1 MTEQL
6 ISNLITAIA
15 EGDTLAVD
23 NNFNAI
29 MSNKIADRLESMRVD
44 VAATMFGEA
53 VDMGQADSS
62 LRKSGSK
69 SSNYK
74 VVDSTGKTISTHSN
88 QSDAIRQSLKNDD
101 HRVVKEDY
109 SLEDFSIEELQ
120 DFIISEDFEQL
131 DEISKQTLSN
141 YVSQAGHSLVS
152 KSTDKASAA
161 AHSSIAT
168 MAGRPEEAEKQ
179 DAERADIHKK
189 MMKRSAGIATA
200 ARKLAKEEFELDEA
214 SYSAK
219 AAHAG
224 KDIGKKGK
232 NFEKI
237 AKSAAEKYGSE
248 EAGERVAG
256 AVLAN
261 LRKK

>member
-53 VDMGQADSS
+53 V
-62 LRKSGSK
+62 
-69 SSNYK
+69 
-74 VVDSTGKTISTHSN
+74 
-88 QSDAIRQSLKNDD
+88 
-101 HRVVKEDY
+101 EDY
-109 SLEDFSIEELQ
+109 SIEDFSIEELE

-141 YVSQAGHSLVS
+141 YVSQAGHNLVS

-161 AHSSIAT
+161 ARSSIAT
-168 MAGRPEEAEKQ
+168 MSGRPEEKEKQ

-200 ARKLAKEEFELDEA
+200 ARKLANA
-214 SYSAK
+214 
-219 AAHAG
+219 
-224 KDIGKKGK
+224 
-232 NFEKI
+232 
-237 AKSAAEKYGSE
+237 
-248 EAGERVAG
+248 
-256 AVLAN
+256 
-261 LRKK
+261 